1 MHSPTRQRPTC
12 LVSVLV
18 LTMLICIV
26 PFKNVRSQ
34 TSTDQTRANDTFTL
48 NLNNVDIHSLIETV
62 SRHTGKNFVVDPR
75 VSATVSVVSSEPVNA
90 DRLYELFLSVLDVHG
105 FAAVSSGIITKIV
118 PTQAGTQSAVP
129 TVTAPTEKDQLISGN
144 ELITEIVKLEHV
156 PAQQLL
162 EILRPM
168 IPAPASIAAEPNSNT
183 MIITDR
189 AANIVRLTEV
199 IRKLDTTQ

>member
-1 MHSPTRQRPTC
+1 MQSLTRQRSTFP
-12 LVSVLV
+12 VSVLV
-18 LTMLICIV
+18 LTLLICIV
-26 PFKNVRSQ
+26 PFENVRSQ
-34 TSTDQTRANDTFTL
+34 TSSEQTRADDTFTL

-75 VSATVSVVSSEPVNA
+75 VRATVSVVSSEPVNA

-118 PTQAGTQSAVP
+118 PSQVGAQSAVP
-129 TVTAPTEKDQLISGN
+129 IVTTPTEENRTISGN

-183 MIITDR
+183 LIITDR
-189 AANIVRLTEV
+189 AANILRLTEV
-199 IRKLDTTQ
+199 IRKLDTTH